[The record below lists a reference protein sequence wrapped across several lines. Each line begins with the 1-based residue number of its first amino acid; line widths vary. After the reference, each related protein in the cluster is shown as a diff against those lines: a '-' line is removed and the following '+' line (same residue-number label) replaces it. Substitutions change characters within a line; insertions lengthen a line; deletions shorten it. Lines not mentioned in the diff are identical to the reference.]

1 MNRLRTF
8 ELTANEKAY
17 LAEKAVNGVC
27 ASVNDHECYLG
38 MNLIIYSFTEMTQIY
53 TYNCDLGSVGSWV
66 SLESLNSRL
75 NF

>member
-17 LAEKAVNGVC
+17 LAEKAMNGVC

-38 MNLIIYSFTEMTQIY
+38 MNLKIQF
-53 TYNCDLGSVGSWV
+53 
-66 SLESLNSRL
+66 
-75 NF
+75 F